1 MQDTRAVLGE
11 LWNAR
16 LSKAMAEIQATPG
29 TREAYLQNALS
40 QIQNKEKPG
49 LRRAN
54 TQTDLNAC
62 KERQVP
68 DVSPYYCLL
77 FQQANEP
84 LSCTFTQPCA
94 SSISTRMDGN
104 ARTGSRAGVV

>member
-1 MQDTRAVLGE
+1 
-11 LWNAR
+11 
-16 LSKAMAEIQATPG
+16 MAEIQATPG

-68 DVSPYYCLL
+68 DVSLYYCLL
-77 FQQANEP
+77 SQYANEP
-84 LSCTFTQPCA
+84 LACTFTHSYA
-94 SSISTRMDGN
+94 SLMSTRMDGN
-104 ARTGSRAGVV
+104 ARKGPRTGLV